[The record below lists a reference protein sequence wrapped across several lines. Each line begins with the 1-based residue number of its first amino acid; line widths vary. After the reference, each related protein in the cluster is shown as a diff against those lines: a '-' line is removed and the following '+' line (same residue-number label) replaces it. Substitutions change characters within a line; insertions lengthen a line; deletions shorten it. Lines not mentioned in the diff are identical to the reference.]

1 MKNIK
6 LLRMWYDGTITAV
19 RVGLDVKLCNL
30 VVNADENDNRY
41 YIIDE
46 IDTER
51 LEVTLR
57 LNSLGTDQ
65 IYVVGRNELSNEY
78 AFFGQ
83 I

>member
-1 MKNIK
+1 
-6 LLRMWYDGTITAV
+6 MWYDGTITAV
-19 RVGLDVKLCNL
+19 RVGHDVKLRSF
-30 VVNADENDNRY
+30 VVNANEDDNCN
-41 YIIDE
+41 YIIDK

-57 LNSLGTDQ
+57 LNSLGTNQ
-65 IYVVGRNELSNEY
+65 IYVVGRNELSSEY